1 MTEAIAFDSHRFVKN
16 LTAGG
21 FTEQQAEVLAD
32 EQVQLLNA
40 NLATKAD
47 LHAVNADLQAV
58 EAGLKANLHAVEAG
72 LKADLHA
79 VKADLL
85 KWMMA
90 AMTAQTGLIAG
101 LIVGL
106 LGFF

>member
-47 LHAVNADLQAV
+47 LHAINADLQ
-58 EAGLKANLHAVEAG
+58 AVEAG

-106 LGFF
+106 LRFF

>member
-47 LHAVNADLQAV
+47 LHAVKADLHAVKADLQ
-58 EAGLKANLHAVEAG
+58 AVEAG

-106 LGFF
+106 LRFF

>member
-1 MTEAIAFDSHRFVKN
+1 MKEAIAFDSHRFVKN

-21 FTEQQAEVLAD
+21 FTERQAEVLAD

-47 LHAVNADLQAV
+47 LHAVKAD
-58 EAGLKANLHAVEAG
+58 LHAVEAS

-79 VKADLL
+79 AKADLL

-90 AMTAQTGLIAG
+90 ATTAQIGLIAG

-106 LGFF
+106 LRFF

>member
-47 LHAVNADLQAV
+47 LHAVKADLQAV
-58 EAGLKANLHAVEAG
+58 EAGLKAE
-72 LKADLHA
+72 LHA

-106 LGFF
+106 LRFF

>member
-106 LGFF
+106 LRFF

>member
-58 EAGLKANLHAVEAG
+58 EAGLKA
-72 LKADLHA
+72 DLHA

-106 LGFF
+106 LRFF